1 VALAGFG
8 RQIHKANGAP
18 PLADLADKLRKD
30 LAHPDRRLA
39 RLYANGILAND
50 LIAMFAPQASENGA
64 SKA

>member
-1 VALAGFG
+1 M
-8 RQIHKANGAP
+8 
-18 PLADLADKLRKD
+18 RKD